1 MTPVA
6 ANDNSAWKPGQ
17 PVPRGYYRSTMHPD
31 RIFRNKV
38 DIRAEDIESEQSRFS
53 DLAERRAWLATLPE
67 KYKPVLAWPTAER
80 LSRLESPD
88 AARTLYRYAEMMS
101 PPRMV
106 VANDN
111 EPQVAA
117 CEADPD
123 MRHEFRPGEN
133 EMLSAA
139 SDGLRCAVVS
149 ERTASGWKVI
159 ERREAMFGLSEN
171 GFQLGNLLFRG
182 GKLVSYG
189 ETHKGKRK
197 LPAERTRQPKG
208 YKAPPPRSDA
218 SIRFLLP
225 SNDNTPIAEG
235 AGWLGGITRPRGN
248 GTRPDIGEHDAV
260 VEMDRSA
267 RRSAVRL
274 ALGLDADVLDV
285 AITDATAQ
293 QIGEAFGYEG
303 KTAERQGIKR
313 INVALKKLEQI
324 AA

>member
-1 MTPVA
+1 MNLTA

-17 PVPRGYYRSTMHPD
+17 PVPRGYYRSPMHPD
-31 RIFRNKV
+31 RIFRKKV
-38 DIRAEDIESEQSRFS
+38 DIHAEDIESDRPQFS
-53 DLAERRAWLATLPE
+53 DLAERRAWLDTLPD
-67 KYKPVLAWPTAER
+67 KHKPVLAWPTAER
-80 LSRLESPD
+80 LSRLESPE

-101 PPRMV
+101 PPHMV

-111 EPQVAA
+111 DPQVAA
-117 CEADPD
+117 CEEDPD
-123 MRHEFRPGEN
+123 MRHEFRPGER
-133 EMLSAA
+133 EMLTAA

-149 ERTASGWKVI
+149 ERTASGWKVVA
-159 ERREAMFGLSEN
+159 RREVKLGSSEQ
-171 GFQLGNLLFRG
+171 GFHLGDLLFRS
-182 GKLVSYG
+182 GKLVCYG

-208 YKAPPPRSDA
+208 YKAPPPRSEA

-235 AGWLGGITRPRGN
+235 AGWLGGVTRPRGN
-248 GTRPDIGEHDAV
+248 GTRPDIGEHDAI

-267 RRSAVRL
+267 RRSAIRL

-293 QIGEAFGYEG
+293 EIGEAFGYEG

-313 INVALKKLEQI
+313 INLALKKLEQI